1 MIPTSL
7 FIAMLLILV
16 VLVLYVLHVTEYVQR
31 IFVGLLTTTWAF
43 VLASEIVSG
52 NVPHITSS
60 SSSAVQVAPLSYI
73 LLFIGVVMALITAIA
88 TIQFVQATIAEAN
101 R

>member
-7 FIAMLLILV
+7 FIAMLCILV
-16 VLVLYVLHVTEYVQR
+16 GMVLYVLHVTEYIQR
-31 IFVGLLTTTWAF
+31 IFMGLLTTTWAF

-52 NVPHITSS
+52 NVHHITSAG
-60 SSSAVQVAPLSYI
+60 SSAVQVAPLSYI
-73 LLFIGVVMALITAIA
+73 LLFIAVVMALVTVIA
-88 TIQFVQATIAEAN
+88 TIQFVQVTIADAN

>member
-7 FIAMLLILV
+7 FITMLCILV
-16 VLVLYVLHVTEYVQR
+16 VLALYVLHEADYVRR
-31 IFVGLLTTTWAF
+31 IFVGLLATMWAF
-43 VLASEIVSG
+43 MLASEIVSG
-52 NVPHITSS
+52 NVQHITSAGA
-60 SSSAVQVAPLSYI
+60 SAVQVAPLSYS
-73 LLFIGVVMALITAIA
+73 LLFIGVVMALLTVVA